1 MLFNLNIKS
10 LINLLDWKVVKN
22 LFIIFVIFLVSF
34 SAYGEALHLKV
45 EPLPKMYDTNS
56 NYSTFRYS
64 LKYKHQ
70 ISIHRNLM
78 QLRTYVYATHK
89 MTIYKNGRS
98 LMNTSSETEP
108 PQIRFSFSQD
118 FYRQSVI
125 LYKGAETPIMS
136 LSNAF
141 FHEAHDIFHKEY
153 TWNIM
158 FPQKLSK
165 EQISKVTVQEDQVN
179 GSIIISFPDS
189 KNQAQHILEKSEY
202 NIQRLFPYC
211 NKLDWE
217 YSYDN
222 LDNRFLINCLAN
234 SFDDF
239 RKLDPIS
246 RKERISKTEMTPLQR
261 KVFKRSKEYKSLLRK
276 MKQQKKELKDLL
288 FCLPLRTGEY
298 LLNYKGL
305 EISSTL
311 TPKTYEKSLSIQF
324 SNLGKRKSK
333 NPNRKYSSSPE
344 KTFLK
349 MNEKVG
355 LVLEGQE
362 IIACFKPS
370 SKLKFRK
377 VKARYI
383 NLSGFS
389 KGKRR
394 VDHYHFLE
402 ATLSLLYLKGK
413 VYSVDQK
420 GKVRKI

>member
-1 MLFNLNIKS
+1 VLSNLNIKS
-10 LINLLDWKVVKN
+10 LINLLDWKVVKS
-22 LFIIFVIFLVSF
+22 LFIIFIIFLVSF

-56 NYSTFRYS
+56 TYSTIRYS

-70 ISIHRNLM
+70 ISIHRNLI

-108 PQIRFSFSQD
+108 AQISFIFSQY
-118 FYRQSVI
+118 FYPQSVI

-136 LSNAF
+136 LNNASYDGGD
-141 FHEAHDIFHKEY
+141 DIFYKEY

-158 FPQKLSK
+158 LPQKLSEK
-165 EQISKVTVQEDQVN
+165 QISKVTVQDNQVN
-179 GSIIISFPDS
+179 GSIIISFPDF
-189 KNQAQHILEKSEY
+189 KNQTQHTLEKSEY

-211 NKLDWE
+211 KIDWE
-217 YSYDN
+217 YNYSIV
-222 LDNRFLINCLAN
+222 DNRFLINCLAN
-234 SFDDF
+234 SFNDF

-246 RKERISKTEMTPLQR
+246 RKERISNSKMTPLQK
-261 KVFKRSKEYKSLLRK
+261 KVFKRSKEYKSLLAK

-288 FCLPLRTGEY
+288 FCLPLATGEY

-305 EISSTL
+305 EVSSTL
-311 TPKTYEKSLSIQF
+311 TPKRYEKSLSIRF

-333 NPNRKYSSSPE
+333 NSTRRYLSSPE

-355 LVLEGQE
+355 LVLENQQM
-362 IIACFKPS
+362 IACFKPS

-377 VKARYI
+377 AKAKYI
-383 NLSGFS
+383 ILSGFF
-389 KGKRR
+389 KGKREA
-394 VDHYHFLE
+394 DDYHFLE
-402 ATLSLLYLKGK
+402 ATLYLLYLKDK